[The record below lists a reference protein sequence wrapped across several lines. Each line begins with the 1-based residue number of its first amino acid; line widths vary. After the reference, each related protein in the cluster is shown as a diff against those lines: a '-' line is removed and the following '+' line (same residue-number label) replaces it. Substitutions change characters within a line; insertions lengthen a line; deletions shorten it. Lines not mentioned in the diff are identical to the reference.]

1 MIIIPHKLPE
11 NLFHQ
16 VRDSSVLIAMTSGE
30 FSNAVQQSSHDTG
43 ALGFA
48 EGLEYSVA
56 DDDRGDDEAQGDGSQ
71 LGGKGSGIVVFLAL
85 ISRS

>member
-30 FSNAVQQSSHDTG
+30 FSNVVQQSSHDTG

-56 DDDRGDDEAQGDGSQ
+56 DDDREVMKLRVMVPNLVGKEAVLSY
-71 LGGKGSGIVVFLAL
+71 FLL
-85 ISRS
+85 